1 MRSRLQSF
9 TRLSAMILLIVA
21 LGISFSGHHHALGS
35 SAGCDGERFTL
46 SNTTTPCV
54 ACVFE
59 RGAILTDD
67 APPSLVDL
75 SASSLDVQIEADYR
89 VVSSESN
96 TSRGPPL
103 G

>member
-1 MRSRLQSF
+1 
-9 TRLSAMILLIVA
+9 MILLIVA

-46 SNTTTPCV
+46 SNTTAPCV

-59 RGAILTDD
+59 RGTTLTDD
-67 APPSLVDL
+67 ATPSLVDL
-75 SASSLDVQIEADYR
+75 SASPLDDEIQSVYR
-89 VVSSESN
+89 NLPSRPN
-96 TSRGPPL
+96 ASRGPPL